1 MKNKSYRFT
10 ETSFY
15 KTIASIK
22 QQLYTPKTKF
32 QGIMFSKSFYHFLFS
47 WQTPIKNYPHNCT
60 YGGVYFTTIFLKAM
74 HLSNLKNTL
83 SKSLIECIK
92 TP

>member
-1 MKNKSYRFT
+1 MKLKALRELLKNKSYRFT

-32 QGIMFSKSFYHFLFS
+32 QGIMFSKSFCHV
-47 WQTPIKNYPHNCT
+47 W
-60 YGGVYFTTIFLKAM
+60 
-74 HLSNLKNTL
+74 
-83 SKSLIECIK
+83 
-92 TP
+92 

>member
-1 MKNKSYRFT
+1 M
-10 ETSFY
+10 
-15 KTIASIK
+15 K

-60 YGGVYFTTIFLKAM
+60 YGGVYFTTIFLKAPIQ
-74 HLSNLKNTL
+74 LKKQSRPYPKQRTL
-83 SKSLIECIK
+83 KRILGLI
-92 TP
+92 

>member
-22 QQLYTPKTKF
+22 QQLYTPKMKF

-47 WQTPIKNYPHNCT
+47 WQTPIKNYPHNPT
-60 YGGVYFTTIFLKAM
+60 YGGVYSIAIFLKT
-74 HLSNLKNTL
+74 LLKA
-83 SKSLIECIK
+83 
-92 TP
+92 

>member
-47 WQTPIKNYPHNCT
+47 WQTPIKNYPHNPT
-60 YGGVYFTTIFLKAM
+60 YGGVYFATIFLK
-74 HLSNLKNTL
+74 T
-83 SKSLIECIK
+83 KSQLPNQIK
-92 TP
+92 TLLKA

>member
-1 MKNKSYRFT
+1 M
-10 ETSFY
+10 
-15 KTIASIK
+15 K

-60 YGGVYFTTIFLKAM
+60 YGGVYFTTIFLKTK
-74 HLSNLKNTL
+74 SQSIKNTL
-83 SKSLIECIK
+83 KSLIEHVK

>member
-60 YGGVYFTTIFLKAM
+60 YGGVYFTTIFLKP
-74 HLSNLKNTL
+74 NPNQLKTL
-83 SKSLIECIK
+83 LKA
-92 TP
+92 